1 MHPKNLHIEDFTY
14 TLPKE
19 KIALH
24 PVHPRDSAKLLVYD
38 KGKIGE
44 DKYQNL
50 SRHLSSDT
58 VLIFNDT
65 KVVNARLLFPKN
77 TGAVIE
83 IFCLEPYGP
92 ISDHEQFFAQ
102 TESAMWKCMIGKA
115 SKWKEKQL
123 TKNLSIDGKNVLL
136 TAELKE
142 RLEDA
147 FVVKLSW
154 TPGSIPHAEIIK
166 SAGSVPLPPYIK
178 RPADKEDAQD
188 YQTIYSEHE
197 GSVAAPTAGL
207 HFTNRM
213 LETLK
218 KEGIPLLFTT
228 HHVGAGTFKPVTSEI
243 MEGHI
248 MHQEWMSLST
258 IFLEQLL
265 DQLDKQII
273 SVGTTSTRA
282 LESIYWMG
290 NKILNNPEIPHKD
303 LKISQWEVYDEQTTH
318 PPVEAVSALLARLR
332 ERGDNHLMM
341 ETGIIIAPDYTFR
354 IIKGLITNFHMPQ
367 STLLLLVSALIGED
381 WKKIYQYALKQD
393 FRFLSYGDGSLL
405 IP

>member
-1 MHPKNLHIEDFTY
+1 MHPKNLHIKDFNY
-14 TLPKE
+14 DLPKE

-24 PVHPRDSAKLLVYD
+24 PANPRDKAKLLIYQQD
-38 KGKIGE
+38 EILE
-44 DKYQNL
+44 DSYTNL
-50 SRHLSSDT
+50 IRYLPEKS
-58 VLIFNDT
+58 VLVFNDT
-65 KVVNARLLFPKN
+65 KVVNACIHFPKP

-83 IFCLEPYGP
+83 VFCLEPYGTYT
-92 ISDHEQFFAQ
+92 DHEQFFSQ
-102 TESAMWKCMIGKA
+102 TEKAQWKCMIGKA

-123 TKNLSIDGKNVLL
+123 TKKIIIEGKEVILR
-136 TAELKE
+136 AELIN

-147 FVVKLSW
+147 FVVELSW
-154 TPGSIPHAEIIK
+154 TPENIPHGEILEKAGSI
-166 SAGSVPLPPYIK
+166 PLPPYIK
-178 RPADKEDAQD
+178 RAVDPEDTQD

-207 HFTNRM
+207 HFTGKM
-213 LETLK
+213 LDSFRQNK
-218 KEGIPLLFTT
+218 IPLLFTT
-228 HHVGAGTFKPVTSEI
+228 HHVGAGTFKPVSSAI

-258 IFLEQLL
+258 LFLEQLL
-265 DQLDKQII
+265 DHLDKEII

-290 NKILNNPEIPHKD
+290 NKILNNPEIPHED
-303 LKISQWEVYDEQTTH
+303 LKISQWEVYDKQITH
-318 PPVEAVSALLARLR
+318 PPADAVSALLARLR
-332 ERGDNHLMM
+332 ERGENHLMI
-341 ETGIIIAPDYTFR
+341 ETGIIIAPGYTFR
-354 IIKGLITNFHMPQ
+354 IINGLITNFHMPQ

-381 WKKIYQYALKQD
+381 WKKIYRYALEHD